1 MSLIIKNLTF
11 TYDRK
16 NKNADPLIKDFSAEF
31 PQDRITALT
40 GRNGVG
46 KTTLSRLIMGIL
58 TPVSGEMM
66 LGDRVLNGMTL
77 AERGRLIGYVMQNP
91 ARQIFSTTVEEEMRY
106 GLENLGLSENEI
118 ESRMDIYLDI
128 FGLADRKNDFP
139 FRMSHGEKQ
148 RLVLAAVLAM
158 KPEYLILDEPTASL
172 DTKRRQ
178 VLGQLISSLDC
189 GVMVISHDDGF
200 ISRYCDEKVEM
211 VNSNEQ
217 A

>member
-16 NKNADPLIKDFSAEF
+16 NKTESPLIDDFSAEF
-31 PQDRITALT
+31 SQNRITALT
-40 GRNGVG
+40 GRNGAG
-46 KTTLSRLIMGIL
+46 KTTLSRIIMGIL

-66 LGDRVLNGMTL
+66 LGDKVLNGMTL

-106 GLENLGLSENEI
+106 GLENLELSEDETA
-118 ESRMDIYLDI
+118 SRVENYLDI

-178 VLGQLISSLDC
+178 VLGQLLRSLEC

-211 VNSNEQ
+211 VSRNE
-217 A
+217 

>member
-1 MSLIIKNLTF
+1 
-11 TYDRK
+11 
-16 NKNADPLIKDFSAEF
+16 
-31 PQDRITALT
+31 
-40 GRNGVG
+40 
-46 KTTLSRLIMGIL
+46 
-58 TPVSGEMM
+58 M
-66 LGDRVLNGMTL
+66 LGDKVLNGMTL

-106 GLENLGLSENEI
+106 GLENLELSEDETA
-118 ESRMDIYLDI
+118 SRVENYLDI

-178 VLGQLISSLDC
+178 VLGQLLRSLEC

-211 VNSNEQ
+211 VSRNE
-217 A
+217 

>member
-16 NKNADPLIKDFSAEF
+16 NKNEAPLIDDFSAEF
-31 PQDRITALT
+31 SQNRITALT

-46 KTTLSRLIMGIL
+46 KTTLSRIIMGIL
-58 TPVSGEMM
+58 TPVRGEMM
-66 LGDRVLNGMTL
+66 LGDKVLNGMTL

-106 GLENLGLSENEI
+106 GLENLELPEDEIVSRVEN
-118 ESRMDIYLDI
+118 YLDI

-178 VLGQLISSLDC
+178 VLGQLLRSLEC

-211 VNSNEQ
+211 VSRNE
-217 A
+217 

>member
-16 NKNADPLIKDFSAEF
+16 NKNEAPLIDDFSAEF
-31 PQDRITALT
+31 SQNRITALT

-46 KTTLSRLIMGIL
+46 KTTLSRIIMGIL

-66 LGDRVLNGMTL
+66 LGDKVLNGMTL

-106 GLENLGLSENEI
+106 GLENLELPEDEIVSRVEN
-118 ESRMDIYLDI
+118 YLDI

-178 VLGQLISSLDC
+178 VLGQLLRSLEC

-211 VNSNEQ
+211 VSRNE
-217 A
+217 

>member
-31 PQDRITALT
+31 SQDRITALT

-77 AERGRLIGYVMQNP
+77 AERGILIGYVMQNP
-91 ARQIFSTTVEEEMRY
+91 ARQIFSTTVEKEMRY

-178 VLGQLISSLDC
+178 VGQLISSLDC

>member
-16 NKNADPLIKDFSAEF
+16 NKNADPLIKNFSAEF
-31 PQDRITALT
+31 LQDRITALT

-106 GLENLGLSENEI
+106 GLENLGLPENGI

>member
-16 NKNADPLIKDFSAEF
+16 NKNTAPLIDDFSAEF
-31 PQDRITALT
+31 SQDRITALT

-58 TPVSGEMM
+58 TPLSGEMM
-66 LGDRVLNGMTL
+66 LGGRMLNGMTL

-106 GLENLGLSENEI
+106 GLENLGLPKDEI
-118 ESRMDIYLDI
+118 SSRVDDYLDI

-148 RLVLAAVLAM
+148 RLVLAAVFAM

-172 DTKRRQ
+172 DMKRRQ

-211 VNSNEQ
+211 VNGNEQ

>member
-16 NKNADPLIKDFSAEF
+16 NKNAAPLIKDFSAEF
-31 PQDRITALT
+31 LQDRITALT

-106 GLENLGLSENEI
+106 GLENLGLPENEI

-158 KPEYLILDEPTASL
+158 KPEYLILDEPTAGL

>member
-16 NKNADPLIKDFSAEF
+16 NKNADPLIKNFSAEF
-31 PQDRITALT
+31 LQDRITALT

-106 GLENLGLSENEI
+106 GLENLGLPENEI

-128 FGLADRKNDFP
+128 FGLADQ
-139 FRMSHGEKQ
+139 EK
-148 RLVLAAVLAM
+148 
-158 KPEYLILDEPTASL
+158 
-172 DTKRRQ
+172 
-178 VLGQLISSLDC
+178 
-189 GVMVISHDDGF
+189 
-200 ISRYCDEKVEM
+200 
-211 VNSNEQ
+211 
-217 A
+217 

>member
-1 MSLIIKNLTF
+1 M
-11 TYDRK
+11 
-16 NKNADPLIKDFSAEF
+16 
-31 PQDRITALT
+31 
-40 GRNGVG
+40 
-46 KTTLSRLIMGIL
+46 
-58 TPVSGEMM
+58 
-66 LGDRVLNGMTL
+66 
-77 AERGRLIGYVMQNP
+77 
-91 ARQIFSTTVEEEMRY
+91 
-106 GLENLGLSENEI
+106 
-118 ESRMDIYLDI
+118 
-128 FGLADRKNDFP
+128 ADRKNDFP

>member
-211 VNSNEQ
+211 VNGNEQ

>member
-77 AERGRLIGYVMQNP
+77 SERGRLIGYVMQNP

>member
-31 PQDRITALT
+31 SQDRITALT

-77 AERGRLIGYVMQNP
+77 AERGILIGYVMQNP
-91 ARQIFSTTVEEEMRY
+91 ARQIFSTTVEKEMRY

>member
-16 NKNADPLIKDFSAEF
+16 NKNAAPLIDDFSAEF
-31 PQDRITALT
+31 SQDRITALT

-58 TPVSGEMM
+58 TPVSGEVI
-66 LGDRVLNGMTL
+66 LGGRVLNGMTL

-106 GLENLGLSENEI
+106 GLENLGLPEDEI

-148 RLVLAAVLAM
+148 RLVLAAVFAM

-172 DTKRRQ
+172 DMKRRQ

-211 VNSNEQ
+211 VNGNEQ

>member
-16 NKNADPLIKDFSAEF
+16 NKNADPLIKNFSAEF
-31 PQDRITALT
+31 LQDRITALT

-106 GLENLGLSENEI
+106 GLENLGLPENEI

-128 FGLADRKNDFP
+128 FGLGRP
-139 FRMSHGEKQ
+139 EK
-148 RLVLAAVLAM
+148 
-158 KPEYLILDEPTASL
+158 
-172 DTKRRQ
+172 
-178 VLGQLISSLDC
+178 
-189 GVMVISHDDGF
+189 
-200 ISRYCDEKVEM
+200 
-211 VNSNEQ
+211 
-217 A
+217 